1 MVCVHPD
8 GGLCVTDGLFG
19 HVDTPVVCYVHP
31 DGGVSVTDGL
41 FGHIDTPVCDLLMS
55 SRRTCISFN
64 CFVIEATSSRAAK
77 HVNRLI
83 ALRSKQ

>member
-41 FGHIDTPVCDLLMS
+41 FGHIDTPVD
-55 SRRTCISFN
+55 ISIFSGRKPGGG
-64 CFVIEATSSRAAK
+64 VL
-77 HVNRLI
+77 V
-83 ALRSKQ
+83 